1 MPLIKPSHSL
11 RVLLLTIGLSLCLAP
26 CLAWGEVTDED
37 ALGLFTAFQ
46 EQTSTASR
54 APKPLS
60 QTAENVTVITVA
72 DIESLNAHTLADV
85 LATVPGIQT
94 DQRGGPGNIAFTF
107 IHSTNYNHMLVL
119 VDGVPL
125 NDLADNFADV
135 STIPAQSI
143 ERIEILKGAASSAW
157 GQALSGVINVTTKSP
172 DSGRTIGG
180 SVIASIGERTT
191 ADTRAELSGTSGKL
205 GYYLSGGYLGSNG
218 VLPHNSVFS
227 NDVLAK
233 LTYDLPAQG
242 KLWGAFNYNRAS
254 RGTSFVPLALGGD
267 FQDDQDIRNLRASV
281 GLSQPLNERLQLDL
295 LARHAY
301 RYVYN
306 FDSQISDGAPLFAN
320 QGRNAVSG
328 GSAKLTWRATNNLLV
343 IGGEYEH
350 AELQLTDPLQQVEL
364 VSKKVDRWGVFLND
378 TITIGPL
385 AVTPGARFD
394 HTAARDGDQ
403 FSPSLGATWQ
413 LGESTVLR
421 AYTGRGFSLPS
432 ITIQNLPNEKIWNS
446 QLGFET
452 QAVPYLWLKATLF
465 RNEIWNIGESKERRI
480 ALGSELEIRTTPIYN
495 TSLGGGWTYTDT
507 YRTSDGS
514 PVLAAPRQTLQLA
527 LRYDDK
533 TYRGVL
539 TGRHIN
545 WNSEPA
551 YNGKYRGL
559 LWDLHLGA
567 TLLKRDYSSLELF
580 FSGHNLFNGRQYQDE
595 WTPNTGR
602 WFEGGMRVRF

>member
-1 MPLIKPSHSL
+1 MSFIKPSHSL
-11 RVLLLTIGLSLCLAP
+11 RALLLYITIVLCLFP
-26 CLAWGEVTDED
+26 CLARGEETDD
-37 ALGLFTAFQ
+37 VLDLFSAFQ

-60 QTAENVTVITVA
+60 QTAENVTVITVKE
-72 DIESLNAHTLADV
+72 IELLNAHTLADV

-94 DQRGGPGNIAFTF
+94 DHRGGPGNIVFTF
-107 IHSTNYNHMLVL
+107 IQSTNYNHMLVL

-135 STIPAQSI
+135 STIPAQTI

-172 DSGRTIGG
+172 ERGRAIGG
-180 SVIASIGERTT
+180 SASASIGERTT

-218 VLPHNSVFS
+218 ILPRNGVFF
-227 NDVLAK
+227 NDALAK
-233 LTYDLPAQG
+233 LTYELPEQG
-242 KLWGAFNYNRAS
+242 KVWGSFTYNRGS
-254 RGTSFVPLALGGD
+254 RQTLFVPLALGGD
-267 FQDDQDIRNLRASV
+267 LQQDQDIRNLRASIGV
-281 GLSQPLNERLQLDL
+281 SQPLNEHLQLDL
-295 LARHAY
+295 FGRHAY
-301 RYVYN
+301 KYNNN
-306 FDSQISDGAPLFAN
+306 FDSQISDGAALSSVTA
-320 QGRNAVSG
+320 RNRVSG
-328 GSAKLTWRATNNLLV
+328 ASAKLTWRETSNLLV

-350 AELQLTDPLQQVEL
+350 AEFKGTDILQQVDTL
-364 VSKKVDRWGVFLND
+364 NKKAERWGIFLND
-378 TITIGPL
+378 TLTLGPL
-385 AVTPGARFD
+385 AITPGVRFD
-394 HTAARDGDQ
+394 HTAASGGGQ

-432 ITIQNLPNEKIWNS
+432 ITIQNLPAEKIWSS

-452 QAVPYLWLKATLF
+452 QAVPYLWLKGTLF

-480 ALGSELEIRTTPIYN
+480 ALGSELEVRTTPIYN

-514 PVLAAPRQTLQLA
+514 PVLAAPRHTLQLA

-551 YNGKYRGL
+551 FNGKYRGM